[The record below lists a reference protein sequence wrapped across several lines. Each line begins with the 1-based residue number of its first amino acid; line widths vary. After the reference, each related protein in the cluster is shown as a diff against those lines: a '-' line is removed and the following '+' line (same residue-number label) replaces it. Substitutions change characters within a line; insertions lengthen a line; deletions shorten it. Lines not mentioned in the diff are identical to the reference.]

1 MAEDIK
7 FVVVGHVSRIVHAQR
22 LAAMLDAHLLID
34 DGNHGAN
41 WNHRRALEWTAE
53 QTCRV
58 VVVEDDAMPVDL
70 FFTSVTSWLNRFP
83 ESLVS
88 FYLGT
93 GRPPQYQM
101 QVSEKAH
108 RNLCADVVLFIDVL
122 CDTDKQPVFSVDEE
136 EQVREIY
143 GPVHSRLLKQAL
155 DLINN
160 ADEARE
166 KSQPPA

>member
-1 MAEDIK
+1 MKNIK
-7 FVVVGHVSRIVHAQR
+7 NLATAKMSGFRHKTVAVPEWEGVKVVLREPSGEAPLRWQEVVKAGADDENVS
-22 LAAMLDAHLLID
+22 
-34 DGNHGAN
+34 
-41 WNHRRALEWTAE
+41 
-53 QTCRV
+53 
-58 VVVEDDAMPVDL
+58 
-70 FFTSVTSWLNRFP
+70 
-83 ESLVS
+83 
-88 FYLGT
+88 
-93 GRPPQYQM
+93 
-101 QVSEKAH
+101 VSEKAH

-166 KSQPPA
+166 KSQPRRKVSDVACAPDGAHALRASAEYDGKRASDVD